1 MKILSEEIISSTDIS
16 KNYRI
21 CRDNAKKN
29 GKVII
34 FKNNAPDMVL
44 VDFKEYEIMM
54 NIVNNLEMIEVK
66 KLISDR
72 VDDAEMVISIADLK
86 KTVKE

>member
-21 CRDNAKKN
+21 SRDAAKKN
-29 GKVII
+29 GRVII

-54 NIVNNLEMIEVK
+54 DIVNKLEVIEVK
-66 KLISDR
+66 KLVSDR
-72 VDDAEMVISIADLK
+72 SDDLEISISIADLK
-86 KTVKE
+86 KKLKE